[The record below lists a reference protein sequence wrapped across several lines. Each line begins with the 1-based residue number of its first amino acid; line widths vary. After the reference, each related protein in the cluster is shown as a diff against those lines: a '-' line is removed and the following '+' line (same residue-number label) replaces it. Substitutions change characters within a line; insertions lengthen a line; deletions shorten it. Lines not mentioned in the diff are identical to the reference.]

1 MTEDVLRRLKDANR
15 WRVTGDHGLAPQQAD
30 RERRGR
36 DEEQIRPAAHAGS
49 EVDVAVPRVHR
60 LRGRHV
66 MSLPLGPTLLVR
78 VKTRRFIGC
87 TIQSRL
93 GRRLG
98 YQPRPPG
105 HRSRELC
112 VQMLAARPCSCTHMA
127 SAISRPLAGSSVG
140 PSHVVRD
147 CHRVA
152 NFKFFCRM
160 VEQDPASAGRQQ
172 D

>member
-78 VKTRRFIGC
+78 VKTRRFIGY

-93 GRRLG
+93 GRWLG

-105 HRSRELC
+105 HRSRETLRTD
-112 VQMLAARPCSCTHMA
+112 VAGAALFLHSYGVSDQPPACRFQRRAVARRARLPSC
-127 SAISRPLAGSSVG
+127 
-140 PSHVVRD
+140 
-147 CHRVA
+147 
-152 NFKFFCRM
+152 
-160 VEQDPASAGRQQ
+160 RQLQ
-172 D
+172 VLLQNG